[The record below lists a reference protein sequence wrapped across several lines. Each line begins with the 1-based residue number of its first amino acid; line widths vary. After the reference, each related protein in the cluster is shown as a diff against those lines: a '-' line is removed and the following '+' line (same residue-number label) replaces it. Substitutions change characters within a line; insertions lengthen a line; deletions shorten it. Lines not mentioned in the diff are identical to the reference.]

1 VARSASGAT
10 RIRASASS
18 GEANR
23 SRRAPPGEIGLPQ
36 LGLLLRLAI
45 EEHLNAALP
54 RRLQLNPVL
63 ARYLELIDLARE
75 LRGEPSAGELAQIWG
90 WVCEEAEG

>member
-1 VARSASGAT
+1 
-10 RIRASASS
+10 
-18 GEANR
+18 
-23 SRRAPPGEIGLPQ
+23 
-36 LGLLLRLAI
+36 
-45 EEHLNAALP
+45 
-54 RRLQLNPVL
+54 LNPVL